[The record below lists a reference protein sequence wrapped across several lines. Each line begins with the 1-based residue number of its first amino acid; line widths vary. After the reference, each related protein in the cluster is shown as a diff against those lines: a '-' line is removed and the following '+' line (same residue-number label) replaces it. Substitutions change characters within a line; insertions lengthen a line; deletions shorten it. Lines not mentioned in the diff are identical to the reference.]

1 MSKYLVEASKKN
13 GLFQPYDPQKYYL
26 VSKERLSK
34 MLLHP
39 VYLAVWSAKW
49 VSLEL
54 TPLDQL
60 ESIYGEIE
68 IRGLRAA
75 RTPFFAC
82 ILTAEKQQRKIIMR
96 FFATFQTY

>member
-13 GLFQPYDPQKYYL
+13 GIFEQYDPQKHYL
-26 VSKERLSK
+26 VSQDQLSK
-34 MLLHP
+34 ILLQP
-39 VYLAVWSAKW
+39 VSWAVWSAKW

-68 IRGLRAA
+68 IVD
-75 RTPFFAC
+75 
-82 ILTAEKQQRKIIMR
+82 
-96 FFATFQTY
+96 